1 MSCCLSFPQVDNLS
15 GTVINP
21 FGRGAL
27 EGLFL
32 SLLRWSDQ
40 AQRQDVLGLPAV
52 EVRRLR
58 CTDDGEVRRHGG
70 EVLASI
76 YFSPVSLNRR
86 AVLLASENISAKV
99 VSPVAL
105 TYFHRFRSRLDGP
118 VPRQVQLLVGPA
130 GYLVQVGVVA
140 HSVRACRHVVP

>member
-1 MSCCLSFPQVDNLS
+1 MKAV
-15 GTVINP
+15 
-21 FGRGAL
+21 
-27 EGLFL
+27 FL

-52 EVRRLR
+52 EVRLLR

-86 AVLLASENISAKV
+86 AVRAKV

-118 VPRQVQLLVGPA
+118 VPRQVQQLIGPA
-130 GYLVQVGVVA
+130 GYLVQVGVWHTLSA
-140 HSVRACRHVVP
+140 LAATSSPNTLPQPLIPTLVVMIVERCL